1 MIYPKH
7 FEQKIGFD
15 KIRLLIKNHCISDL
29 GKEIVDEI
37 EFSANFDSV
46 ALSMQQTA
54 EFILIIDEGDA
65 FPIDGYFDVR
75 SYLKRIKIEGTFL
88 TESELFEFKRSLFT
102 IKNIIN
108 FLESILITQLMFKGI
123 SITSW
128 INLEGLKT
136 THHPN

>member
-15 KIRLLIKNHCISDL
+15 KIRLLIKTHCISDL

-108 FLESILITQLMFKGI
+108 FLE
-123 SITSW
+123 
-128 INLEGLKT
+128 LKDA
-136 THHPN
+136 HLGMHFPLCN